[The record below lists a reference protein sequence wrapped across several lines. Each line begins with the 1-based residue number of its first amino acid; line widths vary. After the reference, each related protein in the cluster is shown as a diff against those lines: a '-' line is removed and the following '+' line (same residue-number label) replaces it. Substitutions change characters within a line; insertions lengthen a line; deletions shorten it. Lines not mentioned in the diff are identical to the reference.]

1 MIEASDRRPRLL
13 FRKYRQSR
21 SVLSD
26 ICPSSPPSE
35 LADQTN
41 LLDAIIDSPEQGRTI
56 DRYMSLEVA
65 LFSQSRIIGPL
76 VWPGLGSIDLWRRK
90 IGAEIVGG
98 LAPAGVLDFLMTDY
112 SKDLLL
118 PLVGTVE
125 NLDAAKRSH
134 SESVGAKLEA
144 AARWDLLDLGMRN
157 PLLNYRLLRSRGSGL
172 QGHAPQNLIDAL
184 YGGGRAKVLVPK
196 NKPNRKPLRFSPK
209 NRPPQSFV
217 TRFLDR
223 RQSGRSPNI
232 RLSFSA

>member
-1 MIEASDRRPRLL
+1 MIEASDRRPQLI
-13 FRKYRQSR
+13 FSKYRQSR
-21 SVLSD
+21 NVLSD
-26 ICPSSPPSE
+26 ICLSSPPSE

-41 LLDAIIDSPEQGRTI
+41 LLNAIIDSPEQGRTI
-56 DRYMSLEVA
+56 NRYMSLEVA
-65 LFSQSRIIGPL
+65 LFSQSRIIGRL

-98 LAPAGVLDFLMTDY
+98 LVPSGVLDFLMTDY
-112 SKDLLL
+112 SKDLFL

-125 NLDAAKRSH
+125 NLDAAQRSH

-172 QGHAPQNLIDAL
+172 QGQAPQDLIDAL
-184 YGGGRAKVLVPK
+184 YGGDRAKVLVPK
-196 NKPNRKPLRFSPK
+196 NKPNRKPLKFSPN